1 LIIRLLLAISI
12 NILLANSALSS
23 SNCYEKEISY
33 PKEMFGE
40 FSGKQK
46 TSIKKI
52 NKFFKHG
59 KDLLPEK
66 PYRMLYGLAY
76 LEILVNELCTDVT
89 NYSGIKARKKIEEV
103 LIDLRNTLGL
113 PTKMKRTKIVNIYW
127 STGKLLELAKVKK
140 LDIDDSKLEYIKML
154 REVKAELKKELKTVI
169 DEK

>member
-1 LIIRLLLAISI
+1 
-12 NILLANSALSS
+12 
-23 SNCYEKEISY
+23 
-33 PKEMFGE
+33 MFGE